1 MAMKKI
7 LLYASISIFVS
18 AIIACACLANY
29 FCSSLSVNSS
39 ATGGGVYAVA
49 EECFIV
55 CLNKSQNRLEAETIA
70 GDCLDAGS
78 SGYIFNFDGYFYVT
92 HSVCEKQNDSFLV
105 TEHLKKRGISSEVL
119 CLSFPKIFIEEEFSQ
134 EKRNLLQ
141 DVLNSFFSSFRY
153 LCDLA
158 IGTAT
163 NTYPTKD
170 VSEKLQKLSTKIE
183 ALQKKFAANFDIA
196 SPRLLAVGEYLAD
209 EVECVMLT
217 HPTEKD
223 LNYRAVELIDIY
235 RNMCEEL
242 A

>member
-1 MAMKKI
+1 MKKVF
-7 LLYASISIFVS
+7 LYASISIFIS
-18 AIIACACLANY
+18 AVIACAYIANY
-29 FCSSLSVNSS
+29 FCSTLSLGSDMSGSS
-39 ATGGGVYAVA
+39 VYAVA

-55 CLNKSQNRLEAETIA
+55 CLNKSQSRLEAETIS
-70 GDCLDAGS
+70 GDCLDTGS
-78 SGYIFNFDGYFYVT
+78 SGYIFNFDGYFYVV
-92 HSVCEKQNDSFLV
+92 HSACEKQNDSFLV
-105 TEHLKKRGISSEVL
+105 TEHLKKRGIPSEVL
-119 CLSFPKIFIEEEFSQ
+119 CLSFPKIFIEEELSQ

-158 IGTAT
+158 VGTAT

-183 ALQKKFAANFDIA
+183 LLQKKFATNFDIA
-196 SPRLLAVGEYLAD
+196 SPRLLAIGEYLAD
-209 EVECVMLT
+209 EVECVMLA

-223 LNYRAVELIDIY
+223 LNYRAIELIDIY
-235 RNMCEEL
+235 RNMCTEL